1 MEFPLFLGMGII
13 RVLFE
18 EFRSIRSRA
27 HPEETKANT
36 TFKDRSNKFVPR
48 NRSRLKTRKGS
59 QDRDNS
65 APYLLRSVREC
76 VEKYICNRSTASLLY
91 ACHANAYARHVRFP
105 GVTAPSLVVIR
116 VPRLLPALARPRKT
130 KKKEVVL
137 IDYRSS
143 HWIGDITIIFRR
155 AYKYLLGRTY
165 IDTRRYAYIA
175 RTSFNTCNY
184 TGIILLGTEPNF
196 IDRRGVGKVLING

>member
-27 HPEETKANT
+27 HPEETKAST

-143 HWIGDITIIFRR
+143 HWIGDITIISDERINIYSDAR
-155 AYKYLLGRTY
+155 ISIHVA
-165 IDTRRYAYIA
+165 TRISRVRVSILA
-175 RTSFNTCNY
+175 
-184 TGIILLGTEPNF
+184 IILE
-196 IDRRGVGKVLING
+196 

>member
-1 MEFPLFLGMGII
+1 MEKNYEISLYFLEWNII

-18 EFRSIRSRA
+18 EFRSIRSRIRKRRRRT
-27 HPEETKANT
+27 HSKA
-36 TFKDRSNKFVPR
+36 SNKFVRR

-130 KKKEVVL
+130 RKNTYQLPIESL
-137 IDYRSS
+137 NRCYHIRSYPRS
-143 HWIGDITIIFRR
+143 VNI
-155 AYKYLLGRTY
+155 YS
-165 IDTRRYAYIA
+165 DTRRYVYRAYK
-175 RTSFNTCNY
+175 FQY
-184 TGIILLGTEPNF
+184 LQLY
-196 IDRRGVGKVLING
+196 

>member
-27 HPEETKANT
+27 HPEETKAST

-116 VPRLLPALARPRKT
+116 VPRLLPFFCILTDVFHLSITDRATESVISPSYSDERINIYSDARISIHVATRISRVRVSILA
-130 KKKEVVL
+130 
-137 IDYRSS
+137 
-143 HWIGDITIIFRR
+143 
-155 AYKYLLGRTY
+155 
-165 IDTRRYAYIA
+165 
-175 RTSFNTCNY
+175 
-184 TGIILLGTEPNF
+184 IILE
-196 IDRRGVGKVLING
+196 